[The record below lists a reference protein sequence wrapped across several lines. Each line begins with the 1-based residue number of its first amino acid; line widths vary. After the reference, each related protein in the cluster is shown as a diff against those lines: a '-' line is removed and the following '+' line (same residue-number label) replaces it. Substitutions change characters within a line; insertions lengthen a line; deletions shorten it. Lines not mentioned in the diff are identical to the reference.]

1 MKYLRLIM
9 FSALLFITSFLVC
22 SNRTQATS
30 SPLHIDL
37 TLSLGFI
44 VAQQLSLE
52 IITDNYPSLSP
63 RVEFAHYKFNT
74 SFGAAETNMRMALK
88 DIHGDNCREVMSTIE
103 RSVRTK
109 LRDMESNQ
117 ISREMAVSYL
127 DVIEARAEGAI
138 VSPIFET
145 LLHYRF
151 MDNPAKEF
159 VRGFREPYRTAGH
172 PKSKGL
178 DFQLE
183 VPQSWNSKE
192 GQRPNIIQFFG
203 SNNGRGPVYAS
214 MMVRD
219 FVEEVGMDLTDEEI
233 GPFMLREESEELA
246 AEMFSDRNLRVMVR
260 DMGLINVRNIET
272 KRIIL
277 DRWPGA
283 SVSFLGDGRHLDMV
297 LTVYNHMYLVIY
309 KNYLIFLHFHIAKL
323 PGVADI
329 EMDRTISDHL
339 PLFRLLANSLVI
351 QSQY

>member
-88 DIHGDNCREVMSTIE
+88 DIHGDNYREVMSTIE

-145 LLHYRF
+145 LLHYQF

-183 VPQSWNSKE
+183 VPQSW
-192 GQRPNIIQFFG
+192 PNIRFKRGATTGQFSSNFG
-203 SNNGRGPVYAS
+203 RVWPHYRPVGFGGATMPKRSRTVYAS

-219 FVEEVGMDLTDEEI
+219 FANEEARSNADLTDEEI
-233 GPFMLREESEELA
+233 ATCMRRCRGHDATDGDPAIGGSMLRES
-246 AEMFSDRNLRVMVR
+246 R
-260 DMGLINVRNIET
+260 VRNWLGSFA
-272 KRIIL
+272 RGRPRL
-277 DRWPGA
+277 RRRFGFAAFGFGA
-283 SVSFLGDGRHLDMV
+283 AFSRASNVGH
-297 LTVYNHMYLVIY
+297 
-309 KNYLIFLHFHIAKL
+309 
-323 PGVADI
+323 P
-329 EMDRTISDHL
+329 
-339 PLFRLLANSLVI
+339 FRAS
-351 QSQY
+351 

>member
-145 LLHYRF
+145 LLHYQF

-172 PKSKGL
+172 PKSKGPRRAGAFL
-178 DFQLE
+178 
-183 VPQSWNSKE
+183 PSWKSSTKSIGIQKRDK
-192 GQRPNIIQFFG
+192 GQTL
-203 SNNGRGPVYAS
+203 SSSSAAT
-214 MMVRD
+214 M
-219 FVEEVGMDLTDEEI
+219 EEVLSMR
-233 GPFMLREESEELA
+233 P
-246 AEMFSDRNLRVMVR
+246 
-260 DMGLINVRNIET
+260 
-272 KRIIL
+272 
-277 DRWPGA
+277 
-283 SVSFLGDGRHLDMV
+283 
-297 LTVYNHMYLVIY
+297 
-309 KNYLIFLHFHIAKL
+309 
-323 PGVADI
+323 
-329 EMDRTISDHL
+329 
-339 PLFRLLANSLVI
+339 
-351 QSQY
+351 